1 MSKDKENRDN
11 LFKILD
17 GIMLHLGRTKK
28 MFMIM
33 ILTTLIIPPVALLV
47 TTSIFD
53 SPFHEKFEERLEER
67 LQRQLNTGEITQ
79 EDYHNIKEK
88 ISEHG
93 KPNPLLRPPE
103 FTIFVISLVWLAIG
117 IRQWIVL
124 SKWDKKYKQF
134 KERQKEIDKKFE
146 DEADK
151 DSSNDDND
159 K

>member
-1 MSKDKENRDN
+1 MSKDKENREN
-11 LFKILD
+11 LFEILD
-17 GIMLHLGRTKK
+17 GIMINLSRTKK

-33 ILTTLIIPPVALLV
+33 ILTTLIIPPIALLV
-47 TTSIFD
+47 TTTIFD

-67 LQRQLNTGEITQ
+67 LQKQLNAGLITQ
-79 EDYHNIKEK
+79 DEYNNIKEK
-88 ISEHG
+88 ITSHE

-103 FTIFVISLVWLAIG
+103 FIIFVISLIWLGIG

-134 KERQKEIDKKFE
+134 KEKQKEIDKKFE
-146 DEADK
+146 DEFDK
-151 DSSNDDND
+151 DSTTDLED

>member
-1 MSKDKENRDN
+1 MSKDKENREN
-11 LFKILD
+11 LFEILD
-17 GIMLHLGRTKK
+17 GIMINLSRTKK

-33 ILTTLIIPPVALLV
+33 ILTTLIIPPIALLV
-47 TTSIFD
+47 TTTLFD

-67 LQRQLNTGEITQ
+67 LQKQLNAGLITQ
-79 EDYHNIKEK
+79 DEYNNIKEK
-88 ISEHG
+88 ITSHE

-103 FTIFVISLVWLAIG
+103 FIIFVISLIWLGIG

-134 KERQKEIDKKFE
+134 KEKQKEIDKKFE
-146 DEADK
+146 DEFDK
-151 DSSNDDND
+151 DSTTDLED